1 MHHWFGLALVA
12 YLLGAA
18 IEGITT
24 ANNLTHSVSELAA
37 EEQERP
43 SEPDD
48 STHHAWQV
56 FAVIAVVSLL
66 GAILWPCRL
75 LHRSLKAKS

>member
-1 MHHWFGLALVA
+1 MHEWFGIALIA

-18 IEGITT
+18 IEGIST
-24 ANNLTHSVSELAA
+24 ANYLAHSVDELAEA
-37 EEQERP
+37 EKDRP
-43 SEPDD
+43 SELDD

-56 FAVIAVVSLL
+56 FAIITVLSLL

-75 LHRSLKAKS
+75 LHRSFKAQP